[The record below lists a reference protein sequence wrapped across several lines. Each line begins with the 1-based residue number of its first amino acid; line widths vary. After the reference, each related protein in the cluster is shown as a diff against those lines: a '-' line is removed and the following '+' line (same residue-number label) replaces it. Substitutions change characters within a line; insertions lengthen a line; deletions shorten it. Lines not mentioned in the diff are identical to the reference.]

1 MSATAPPAGNRSSR
15 RVDLAL
21 FALSIGLAAFTG
33 LVAFVPAIAPA
44 IANERLDLAIE
55 TATLLAA
62 VGVALLNLARARVAR
77 DGSAL
82 FRSSAFTVLATLNG
96 ITVGILLFGADARA
110 GASLDAPG
118 QLPII
123 AGVIGRGV
131 AAILFVAAGL
141 AAVRGIAPSVR
152 AWTLVISPAAIVG
165 FALAAATQV
174 QDRLPAIV
182 DPATLAMLTRNAG
195 AVLTPGS
202 APGLVIVQCGIGLVF
217 LVGTALAYR
226 SYRLSGRA
234 GDGLLA
240 GGLLIATFSQV
251 HGALHPDGYTSLV
264 TTGDLLRI
272 GFYAVV
278 LIGVVTDRRDDLREL
293 RQAHAEV
300 RRLAAAQVAAAALDE
315 RGRLA
320 REIHDGLAQDLWYAK
335 LKQSRLA
342 RLAEFGDEARQLS
355 DEVGDAID
363 AALSEARHA
372 VVTLREGATAGP
384 LLELITRQVEDF
396 SDRFAVR
403 ADLTVE
409 GSEPEIGSR
418 AEAEVTRI
426 VQEALTNVRKHADAT
441 VVRVSVESGDGL
453 RLAVSDNGR
462 GFQPEARGDGFGL
475 ESMHQRATLIGGT
488 LRVSSE
494 PRNGTLVE
502 LMVPNAP
509 LGDPID
515 GD

>member
-1 MSATAPPAGNRSSR
+1 MSGAASAPPGRSSR

-21 FALSIGLAAFTG
+21 FALSIGLA
-33 LVAFVPAIAPA
+33 LVTAVIATVPGIVPA

-55 TATLLAA
+55 TAATLAA
-62 VGVALLNLARARVAR
+62 TGVALLNLARARVAR

-82 FRSSAFTVLATLNG
+82 FRSSAFTVLATLNATMLG
-96 ITVGILLFGADARA
+96 VLLLGADVRF

-123 AGVIGRGV
+123 AGIIGRGV

-165 FALAAATQV
+165 FALVAATQV
-174 QDRLPAIV
+174 QDRLPVLVA
-182 DPATLAMLTRNAG
+182 PSALAMLAGNPNAI
-195 AVLTPGS
+195 LPPGT
-202 APGLVIVQCGIGLVF
+202 APGLVVVQCVIGLVF
-217 LVGTALAYR
+217 LVGTTLAYR
-226 SYRLSGRA
+226 SYRMSGRA
-234 GDGLLA
+234 GDGLMA
-240 GGLLIATFSQV
+240 AGLLIAAFSQV
-251 HGALHPDGYTSLV
+251 HGALHPGGYTSMV
-264 TTGDLLRI
+264 TTGDLLRLA
-272 GFYAVV
+272 FYAVV

-300 RRLAAAQVAAAALDE
+300 RRLAAAQVATAALDE

-342 RLAEFGDEARQLS
+342 QLAGFGGEARQLS

-372 VVTLREGATAGP
+372 VVTLREGALAGP

-441 VVRVSVESGDGL
+441 VVRVRVESGEGL

-462 GFQPEARGDGFGL
+462 GFQADSTGDGFGL
-475 ESMHQRATLIGGT
+475 ESMRQRAALIGGT

-494 PRNGTLVE
+494 PQNGTLVE

-509 LGDPID
+509 RDPTD

>member
-1 MSATAPPAGNRSSR
+1 MSEAPAPRGLSNRG
-15 RVDLAL
+15 VDYAL
-21 FALSIGLAAFTG
+21 FGLSIGLAAFTA
-33 LVAFVPAIAPA
+33 LVASVPAIVP
-44 IANERLDLAIE
+44 IVNERLDLAIE
-55 TATLLAA
+55 TAATLAA
-62 VGVALLNLARARVAR
+62 SGVAVLNLARARVAR

-82 FRSSAFTVLATLNG
+82 FRSSAFTVLATLNALMLG
-96 ITVGILLFGADARA
+96 VLLFSADWAV

-123 AGVIGRGV
+123 AGIVGRGV
-131 AAILFVAAGL
+131 AAILFVAAGF

-152 AWTLVISPAAIVG
+152 AWTLIITPSAIVG
-165 FALAAATQV
+165 LSLVVATQV
-174 QDRLPAIV
+174 QDRLPVLVGSSTLEMLGRNPSAI
-182 DPATLAMLTRNAG
+182 L
-195 AVLTPGS
+195 
-202 APGLVIVQCGIGLVF
+202 APGAAPFLVLAQTGIGLVF

-226 SYRLSGRA
+226 SYRMSGRA
-234 GDGLLA
+234 GDGLMA
-240 GGLLIATFSQV
+240 AGLLIATFSQV
-251 HGALHPDGYTSLV
+251 HGALHPGGYTALV
-264 TTGDLLRI
+264 TTGDLLRLA
-272 GFYAVV
+272 FYAVV
-278 LIGVVTDRRDDLREL
+278 LIGVVTDRRDDLRAL
-293 RQAHAEV
+293 RRAHADV
-300 RRLAAAQVAAAALDE
+300 RRLAAAQLATAALDE

-342 RLAEFGDEARQLS
+342 QLAGFGGEARQLS

-372 VVTLREGATAGP
+372 VVTLREGAEAGP

-409 GSEPEIGSR
+409 GSEPGIGPR

-426 VQEALTNVRKHADAT
+426 VQEALTNIRKHADAT
-441 VVRVSVESGDGL
+441 VVRVRVESGDGL

-462 GFQPEARGDGFGL
+462 GFRAESTGDGFGL
-475 ESMHQRATLIGGT
+475 ESMRQRAALIGGT

-494 PRNGTLVE
+494 PQNGTLVE

-509 LGDPID
+509 GDPTD
-515 GD
+515 GE